1 MAEKITEIQD
11 IQKLIND
18 LREIPAMPNVV
29 MQAINLV
36 KNPNASIK
44 DLANIISYD
53 QSLSAKVLTLVNSAY
68 YGFSQ
73 QITSINRALALI
85 GMVKAKNLIITIAMR
100 PMFTRQSDKEL
111 WKHSIRVAVGCEH
124 FAKHK
129 NLLNSDEAFVL
140 GFMHDV
146 GKMIFN
152 LKDPQFYDRTRE
164 RIEAGEKSI
173 DVETEEFGCNHTQV
187 GIILAKK
194 WQLPVIISNVMKY
207 HHAPQDSSMPVACS
221 LVNVVDT
228 LVQDN
233 YKYENI
239 DPEITK
245 VLGMDLTIGRA
256 EMFRDDIF
264 EQADSLFEKLSI

>member
-1 MAEKITEIQD
+1 MND

-18 LREIPAMPNVV
+18 LKEIPAMPNVV

-36 KNPNASIK
+36 KDPNASVK
-44 DLANIISYD
+44 DLANIIQYD

-85 GMVKAKNLIITIAMR
+85 GMVKAKNIIITIAMR

-111 WKHSIRVAVGCEH
+111 WKHSIRVAVGCEY

-129 NLLNSDEAFVL
+129 SLLNSDEAFVL

-152 LKDPQFYDRTRE
+152 MKDPLFYNSIQE
-164 RIEAGEKSI
+164 RIENGEKTI
-173 DVETEEFGCNHTQV
+173 DIETETFNCDHTQI
-187 GIILAKK
+187 GIVLAKK
-194 WQLPVIISNVMKY
+194 WQLPVLITNVIKY
-207 HHAPQDSSMPVACS
+207 HHAPEKSSIPVACS
-221 LVNVVDT
+221 LVNAVDS

-233 YKYENI
+233 YDPKMICDDVQKMLGI
-239 DPEITK
+239 DFYSE
-245 VLGMDLTIGRA
+245 RA
-256 EMFRDDIF
+256 KMFRDEIL
-264 EQADSLFEKLSI
+264 EQADTLFNKILN

>member
-1 MAEKITEIQD
+1 MDEIQR
-11 IQKLIND
+11 LINN

-36 KNPNASIK
+36 KDPNASVK
-44 DLANIISYD
+44 ELANIISYD

-85 GMVKAKNLIITIAMR
+85 GMVKAKNLIIAIAMR
-100 PMFTRQSDKEL
+100 PMFTKQSDKEL
-111 WKHSIRVAVGCEH
+111 WKHSIRVAVGCEY

-152 LKDPQFYDRTRE
+152 MKDPLFYENIKE
-164 RIEAGEKSI
+164 RVEAGERPI
-173 DVETEEFGCNHTQV
+173 DLENEYFGCNHTQT

-194 WQLPVIISNVMKY
+194 WQLPIVISNVMKY
-207 HHAPQDSSMPVACS
+207 HHEPSESSMVMACS
-221 LVNVVDT
+221 LVNAVDL

-233 YKYENI
+233 YNI
-239 DPEITK
+239 EDIDIEISNT
-245 VLGMDLTIGRA
+245 LGIDFSSSKA
-256 EMFRDDIF
+256 DVFRDEIL
-264 EQADSLFEKLSI
+264 EEADSLFEKLSS

>member
-1 MAEKITEIQD
+1 MSDIQD

-44 DLANIISYD
+44 DLANIICYD

-111 WKHSIRVAVGCEH
+111 WKHSIRVAVGCEYL
-124 FAKHK
+124 AKHK
-129 NLLNSDEAFVL
+129 NLLNPDEAFVL

-152 LKDPQFYDRTRE
+152 MKDPKFYEEVKDR
-164 RIEAGEKSI
+164 IAAGEKAI
-173 DVETEEFGCNHTQV
+173 DIESEKFGCNHTQV
-187 GIILAKK
+187 GIILAKR

-207 HHAPQDSSMPVACS
+207 HHSPQDSSIPVACS
-221 LVNVVDT
+221 LVNFVDT

-233 YKYENI
+233 YKYEDI
-239 DPEITK
+239 DTEITK
-245 VLGMDLTIGRA
+245 VLGLELSIGRA
-256 EMFRDDIF
+256 EMFRDDIL
-264 EQADSLFEKLSI
+264 EQADALFNKLSS

>member
-1 MAEKITEIQD
+1 MDEIQR
-11 IQKLIND
+11 LIND

-29 MQAINLV
+29 MQAINLI
-36 KNPNASIK
+36 KDPNASVK

-100 PMFTRQSDKEL
+100 PMFTKQSDKEL
-111 WKHSIRVAVGCEH
+111 WKHSIRVAVGCEY

-129 NLLNSDEAFVL
+129 KLLNSDEAFVL

-152 LKDPQFYDRTRE
+152 MKDPLFYETIKE
-164 RIEAGEKSI
+164 RVEAGERPI
-173 DVETEEFGCNHTQV
+173 DLENEYFGCNHTQT

-194 WQLPVIISNVMKY
+194 WQLPVLISNVMKY
-207 HHAPQDSSMPVACS
+207 HHEPNESSMVVACS
-221 LVNVVDT
+221 LVNAVDL

-233 YKYENI
+233 YKLEDI
-239 DPEITK
+239 DLEISNT
-245 VLGMDLTIGRA
+245 LGIDFSTSRA
-256 EMFRDDIF
+256 EVFRDEIL
-264 EQADSLFEKLSI
+264 EEADSLFSKLST

>member
-1 MAEKITEIQD
+1 MNEIQE
-11 IQKLIND
+11 IQKLING
-18 LREIPAMPNVV
+18 LKEIPAMPNVV

-36 KNPNASIK
+36 KDPNASVK

-85 GMVKAKNLIITIAMR
+85 GMAKAKNLIVAIAMR

-111 WKHSIRVAVGCEH
+111 WKHSIRVAVGCEY

-129 NLLNSDEAFVL
+129 QFISSDEAFVL
-140 GFMHDV
+140 GFMHDI

-152 LKDPQFYDRTRE
+152 MKDPFFYDDIKE
-164 RIEAGEKSI
+164 RVEAGERPI
-173 DVETEEFGCNHTQV
+173 DLEDEHFGCNHTQT

-207 HHAPQDSSMPVACS
+207 HHTPKESSMVLACS
-221 LVNVVDT
+221 LVNAVDL

-233 YKYENI
+233 YKLEDI
-239 DPEITK
+239 DLEISNT
-245 VLGMDLTIGRA
+245 LGIDLSTNKA
-256 EMFRDDIF
+256 EVFREEIL
-264 EQADSLFEKLSI
+264 EEADTLFSKLSS